1 MGSQVT
7 VSQSGRLLVDTDG
20 APAPSCERLAPQDCC
35 GHAPLDETKVIAAV
49 LEGVAM
55 ANKELGADYA
65 VTHIR
70 YVENDTPPEVVYALL
85 ARFIIQRIESQGEEV
100 AP

>member
-1 MGSQVT
+1 MV
-7 VSQSGRLLVDTDG
+7 
-20 APAPSCERLAPQDCC
+20 
-35 GHAPLDETKVIAAV
+35 AAV

-55 ANKELGADYA
+55 ANKELGTDYA

-85 ARFIIQRIESQGEEV
+85 ARSIIQRIESQGEEV
-100 AP
+100 EP